1 MADGVELVVIGYP
14 DEATAE
20 KAYEV
25 VVQLEHDL
33 VIHETAPVPRTL
45 LRTEMPRQIVLAA
58 HGRRVFSLPR
68 QRRTIV

>member
-1 MADGVELVVIGYP
+1 MEKSLAEVVDLVVIGYP

-33 VIHETAPVPRTL
+33 VMHESAPTPRTL
-45 LRTEMPRQIVLAA
+45 
-58 HGRRVFSLPR
+58 
-68 QRRTIV
+68 